1 MLFSS
6 RPFLLFY
13 VTSPVWGAV
22 TPNLSWIGVSPVPS
36 YYRHFSLSLVSQTSE
51 TKQNKNDKPNDNSKP
66 QEFSSPSSEATSALL
81 PLSAKL
87 LSHGY
92 QCPHFHPHNKTS
104 WFGALSP
111 KVKFII
117 VLYIPPTCSLKIIY
131 MTFQT
136 ILCLEQHFVVG
147 DFSTCGVLLGLRN
160 FDFEAFLVLTVQTG
174 DVWPVPPGCTELCKQ
189 NDIIHILHLA
199 PRTLTDINNHLLLLL
214 YLIITSV
221 RAPFL
226 YEAQLASFEVSPLQT
241 SDLCPSQALNFW
253 LGILL
258 RPVK

>member
-51 TKQNKNDKPNDNSKP
+51 TKQNKNDKPNDKPNDNSKP

-136 ILCLEQHFVVG
+136 ILCLEQHFVMG

-160 FDFEAFLVLTVQTG
+160 FDFEAFLALTVQTG
-174 DVWPVPPGCTELCKQ
+174 DVRPVPPGCTELCKR
-189 NDIIHILHLA
+189 NDIIHILHF
-199 PRTLTDINNHLLLLL
+199 TLGTENANRYQQSFATITVLINHIGQGPVSLRS
-214 YLIITSV
+214 TACQF
-221 RAPFL
+221 R
-226 YEAQLASFEVSPLQT
+226 SFST
-241 SDLCPSQALNFW
+241 SDFW
-253 LGILL
+253 PLSVSG
-258 RPVK
+258 P